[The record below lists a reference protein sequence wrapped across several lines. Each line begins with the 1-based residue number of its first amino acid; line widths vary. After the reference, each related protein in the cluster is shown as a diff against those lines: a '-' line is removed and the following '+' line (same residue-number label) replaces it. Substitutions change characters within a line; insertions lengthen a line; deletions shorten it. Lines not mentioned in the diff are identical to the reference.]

1 MSNEDQLRNLIAD
14 IQANLNLISKTL
26 GPSTAND
33 LATLIKNIN
42 LYLEEINEDNP
53 WEHF

>member
-1 MSNEDQLRNLIAD
+1 MLSKEQLRNLIAD

-33 LATLIKNIN
+33 LRILLENIE
-42 LYLEEINEDNP
+42 LRLEELDESNP
-53 WEHF
+53 WECF